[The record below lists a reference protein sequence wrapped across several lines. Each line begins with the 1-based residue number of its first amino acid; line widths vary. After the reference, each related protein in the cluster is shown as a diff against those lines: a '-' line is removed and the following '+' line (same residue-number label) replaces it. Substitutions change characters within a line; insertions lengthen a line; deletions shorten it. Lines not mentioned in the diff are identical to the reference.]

1 MHKGKIMLKKTDVVY
16 LSGPMSD
23 LPDCNIPAFYAA
35 EKILRNTYGCEVLNP
50 GGSRKV

>member
-1 MHKGKIMLKKTDVVY
+1 MSNELKKTDVVY

-35 EKILRNTYGCEVLNP
+35 E
-50 GGSRKV
+50 

>member
-23 LPDCNIPAFYAA
+23 LQCRAA
-35 EKILRNTYGCEVLNP
+35 A
-50 GGSRKV
+50 